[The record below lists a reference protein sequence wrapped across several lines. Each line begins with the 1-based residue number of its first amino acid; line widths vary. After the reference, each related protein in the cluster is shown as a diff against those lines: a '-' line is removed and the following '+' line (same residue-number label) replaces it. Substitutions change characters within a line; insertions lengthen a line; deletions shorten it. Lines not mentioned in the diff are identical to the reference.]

1 MSSGEEEQDEIL
13 EAIREQQNNIA
24 NKKKILLD
32 VEHELESI
40 AADIDHPQI
49 KKLADGMSNL
59 CIVLQNLYDHA
70 EGLWVG
76 GFLERKQLQIL
87 NDALM
92 LVPEIAN
99 NTAAMN
105 ALEKAA
111 IDFAQK
117 YGNLKLTRDLLIV
130 SRSSLFRSRSSLG
143 DNILVI
149 ESAKVI

>member
-1 MSSGEEEQDEIL
+1 
-13 EAIREQQNNIA
+13 
-24 NKKKILLD
+24 
-32 VEHELESI
+32 
-40 AADIDHPQI
+40 
-49 KKLADGMSNL
+49 MSNL